1 MMDRIYAE
9 AECVV
14 VWLGEAQAT
23 DGLAL
28 DFLKTIHSHLAAAS
42 RGIPLLETGHDALA
56 LDAHLC
62 AKLPQE
68 YFNALAAFLLRPW
81 FSRVWMYV
89 PQHLR
94 GDYV

>member
-89 PQHLR
+89 PQHLL
-94 GDYV
+94 GVYV